1 MHFLVLIEGKGIY
14 MSNAIY
20 AAKLHKML
28 KNLTFFVQ
36 FAYCFSI
43 RPIKGEINNF
53 FFIFSSNFWATVLEN
68 WGKLCMISPATWGT
82 PQSPRVTGFP
92 LSRKGSTGVG
102 TPLYKLHR
110 YLWPQRQCRVFER
123 LWTEVRSFF
132 FSPWLGSI
140 LFTKNYYS
148 FVINFGG
155 IFAAL
160 FEC

>member
-53 FFIFSSNFWATVLEN
+53 FFIFSSNF
-68 WGKLCMISPATWGT
+68 
-82 PQSPRVTGFP
+82 
-92 LSRKGSTGVG
+92 
-102 TPLYKLHR
+102 
-110 YLWPQRQCRVFER
+110 
-123 LWTEVRSFF
+123 
-132 FSPWLGSI
+132 
-140 LFTKNYYS
+140 
-148 FVINFGG
+148 
-155 IFAAL
+155 
-160 FEC
+160 